1 MKKIFLSAAIAAL
14 ALSSCNKENT
24 AEISTEPVAV
34 QFTNGVITRASGAE
48 WANGDQIGIY
58 MFTTSTT
65 TPYGDNSN
73 VEYYNSAEAGSTATF
88 SVVDVA
94 QTIYYP
100 LDGTNVDFVAYYP
113 YSSTQVSATDYVYSV
128 DVNSANQANPT
139 EIDLLVSNNLTNKAV
154 NSTAL
159 EFNFYHALAQL
170 EVVVNSGVGSPSLD
184 GLGITVKG
192 LINSAEYTI
201 TSDYIDFGTTTA
213 TDLTIID
220 QEAIVIPQ
228 TAEISFV
235 VTTTDNTAGY
245 ETTSSS
251 VKFEQGKITTV
262 TLTLN
267 RTGVNF
273 EGDSTITDWVGSDN
287 DEAFDAEQPEN

>member
-48 WANGDQIGIY
+48 WAQNDKVGIY
-58 MFTTSTT
+58 MFTTATT
-65 TPYGDNSN
+65 TPYGENSN
-73 VEYYNSAEAGSTATF
+73 VEYYNSTVAGETATF
-88 SVVDVA
+88 KVQEVA
-94 QTIYYP
+94 ETIYYP

-113 YSSTQVSATDYVYSV
+113 YSSTEVSATDYIYSV

-139 EIDLLVSNNLTNKAV
+139 EIDLLISNNLTDKAV
-154 NSTAL
+154 NTAAL

-170 EVVVNSGVGSPSLD
+170 NVVVNSGTGSPSLD

-201 TSDYIDFGTTTA
+201 TSDDIDFGTTEA
-213 TDLTIID
+213 TDLTIIN

-228 TAEISFV
+228 TAAISFV
-235 VTTTDNTAGY
+235 VTTTDNTTGF
-245 ETTSSS
+245 ETTASS
-251 VKFEQGKITTV
+251 VTFEQGKITTV

-273 EGDSTITDWVGSDN
+273 EGDSTITDWVGSGN
-287 DEAFDAEQPEN
+287 DETFDAEQPEN

>member
-14 ALSSCNKENT
+14 ALSSCNKETT
-24 AEISTEPVAV
+24 AEIGTEPVAV
-34 QFTNGVITRASGAE
+34 QFTNGVITRASGSE
-48 WANGDQIGIY
+48 WAQNDKVGIY
-58 MFTTSTT
+58 MFTTATT

-73 VEYYNSAEAGSTATF
+73 VEYYNSAVAGETATF
-88 SVVDVA
+88 EVQETA
-94 QTIYYP
+94 KTIYYP

-113 YSSTQVSATDYVYSV
+113 YSSTEVSATDYLYPV
-128 DVNSANQANPT
+128 DVNSANQAKPT
-139 EIDLLVSNNLTNKAV
+139 EIDLLISNNLTDKAV
-154 NSTAL
+154 NTSAL

-170 EVVVNSGVGSPSLD
+170 EIVVNSGVGSPSID

-201 TSDYIDFGTTTA
+201 TSDDIDFGTTEA
-213 TDLTIID
+213 TDLTILN

-245 ETTSSS
+245 ETTASS
-251 VKFEQGKITTV
+251 VTFEQGKITTV
-262 TLTLN
+262 TLTLY

-273 EGDSTITDWVGSDN
+273 EGDSTINDWVGGDN
-287 DEAFDAEQPEN
+287 DASFDVY